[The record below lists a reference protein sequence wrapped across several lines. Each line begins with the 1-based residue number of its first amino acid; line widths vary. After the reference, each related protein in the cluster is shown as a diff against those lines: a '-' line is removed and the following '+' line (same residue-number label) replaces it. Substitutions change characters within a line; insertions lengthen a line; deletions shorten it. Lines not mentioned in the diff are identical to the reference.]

1 MTTTPQLDENTKAL
15 YEIAQALNRLT
26 LLKAIELHAVS
37 VRECGVSISE
47 GREEDAGESS
57 IQKAAYDLMDA
68 GAYSATLVSIADD
81 AGAAILRIA
90 EDTDV
95 DSYSTVEDIKKK
107 FQ

>member
-1 MTTTPQLDENTKAL
+1 MNNTENTKAL

-37 VRECGVSISE
+37 VREGGVQIPE
-47 GREEDAGESS
+47 ELEEDVGKSS

-68 GAYSATLVSIADD
+68 GAFSATLTSIADD
-81 AGAAILRIA
+81 AGTAILEID
-90 EDTDV
+90 EDTDA
-95 DSYSTVEDIKKK
+95 DSPSTVEDIQKK